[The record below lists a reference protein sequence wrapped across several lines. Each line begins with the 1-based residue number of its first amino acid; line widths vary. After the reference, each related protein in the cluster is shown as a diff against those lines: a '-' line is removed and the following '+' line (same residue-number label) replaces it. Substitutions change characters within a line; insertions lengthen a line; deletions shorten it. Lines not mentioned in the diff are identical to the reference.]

1 MAKDNYVERKQYKG
15 LKVVDGQVV
24 PDVGDVE
31 EQELLRGQ
39 PEVEEARR
47 NGGGTDDAP
56 KRTRQPKAADKE

>member
-15 LKVVDGQVV
+15 LKMVDGQVV

-39 PEVEEARR
+39 PDVDEARR
-47 NGGGTDDAP
+47 NGGGTDESP